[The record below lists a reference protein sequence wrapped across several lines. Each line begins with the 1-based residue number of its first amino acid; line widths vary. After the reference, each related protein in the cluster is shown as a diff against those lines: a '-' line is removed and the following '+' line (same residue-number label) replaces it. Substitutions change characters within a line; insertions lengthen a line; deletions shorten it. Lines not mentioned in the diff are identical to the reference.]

1 MNIKILVYFSVLF
14 FMGCSA
20 THIPYEPQEFP
31 DISRTINVL
40 KETLSYQSPNHAV
53 KHVEIKPDYFK
64 VVSGVRY
71 TPTYIHFDNIQKI
84 DLHEKSEWKIVTIR
98 GDNHSVLYRLYV
110 EDQAVATDF
119 INAVHTLKNH
129 PKEIELELNKPIDS
143 ADEIEENTDNL
154 NEAEETD
161 TVDEIKEMNEIK
173 EIENISE

>member
-1 MNIKILVYFSVLF
+1 MNIKTLVFFSTLF

-20 THIPYEPQEFP
+20 THIPYDPQEFP
-31 DISRTINVL
+31 DISRTMNVL
-40 KETLSYQSPNHAV
+40 KETLSYQSSNHAV

-98 GDNHSVLYRLYV
+98 GDNYSVLYRLYV
-110 EDQAVATDF
+110 EDKVVATDF

-129 PKEIELELNKPIDS
+129 QKEIELELNKSIDS
-143 ADEIEENTDNL
+143 ANKIEKNEDNL

-161 TVDEIKEMNEIK
+161 TVDEIKE
-173 EIENISE
+173 IENVSE